1 MRKQVF
7 FSVLA
12 VACCSLLWTA
22 CATETAP
29 AEAPPV
35 NMTAI
40 TAEIQALEDAYA
52 AASVAK
58 DADGV
63 VAYYADD
70 AISYMHEMAPAEGK
84 EAIRARMTERMAK
97 DTLGLTPT
105 FKVLEL
111 YVGNDHITEIG
122 SWSDADASGAVK
134 DHGTYVSIF
143 RKNGD
148 KWQCIRDIS
157 VSATPKKTEEAA
169 LAAQ

>member
-1 MRKQVF
+1 MKKRVI

-12 VACCSLLWTA
+12 VAGLSLMWTA
-22 CATETAP
+22 CTTAPAP

-35 NMTAI
+35 DTAAI
-40 TAEIQALEDAYA
+40 QAEIQAMEDAYA

-70 AISYMHEMAPAEGK
+70 AISYMHDMAPLVGK
-84 EAIRARMTERMAK
+84 EAIRTRMIERMAK
-97 DTLGLTPT
+97 DTLNTTPT

-111 YVGNDHITEIG
+111 FVGNDHITEIG
-122 SWSDADASGAVK
+122 SWSDADANGTVT

-143 RKNGD
+143 KKNGD
-148 KWQCIRDIS
+148 KWQCVRDIS
-157 VSATPKKTEEAA
+157 VSAMPKPEADEVT
-169 LAAQ
+169 AAQ